1 MIPSQPSEVPQPG
14 PRGWG
19 QDARNG
25 QNRPEPDR
33 WLPGLGQGEGR
44 GLVLTGG
51 GVSSGEMRTSQN
63 QAELLAALRR
73 ERAKCHGAV
82 HFKTVKMMMNFYMNF
97 TIKKILILGPKK
109 CGFPS
114 LKTKLLIL
122 EFVVMIEKMYAETFG
137 KL

>member
-1 MIPSQPSEVPQPG
+1 MPG
-14 PRGWG
+14 TGKTGRNRIGGCPGWG
-19 QDARNG
+19 RGRDA
-25 QNRPEPDR
+25 D
-33 WLPGLGQGEGR
+33 WGR
-44 GLVLTGG
+44 GLLW
-51 GVSSGEMRTSQN
+51 EMRTSQN

>member
-1 MIPSQPSEVPQPG
+1 MAAGAGAGGGTRTG
-14 PRGWG
+14 PYW
-19 QDARNG
+19 
-25 QNRPEPDR
+25 
-33 WLPGLGQGEGR
+33 GR
-44 GLVLTGG
+44 GLLWG
-51 GVSSGEMRTSQN
+51 MRTSQN

-114 LKTKLLIL
+114 LKTKLLTL